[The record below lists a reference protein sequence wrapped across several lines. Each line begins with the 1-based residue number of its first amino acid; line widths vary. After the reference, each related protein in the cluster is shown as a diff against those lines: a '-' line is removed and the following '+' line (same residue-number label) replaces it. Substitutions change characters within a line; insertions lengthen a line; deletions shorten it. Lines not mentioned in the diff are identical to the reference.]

1 MGAVDSTGEVRDG
14 VRETRGGGP
23 RLRFAPSP
31 TGYLHVGS
39 ARAALYNWL
48 VARREGGRLILRIED
63 TDAVR
68 GREEWV
74 EGILDVLSWLG
85 LDWDE
90 GPYRQST
97 RTERYR
103 EVAEQLFRSGAAYYC
118 DCTREAVDERA
129 KAAGRPPGYDR
140 WCRTRGLG
148 PGPDRALRFAVP
160 LEGETTVADRI
171 RGEVT
176 FSNAQLDDFALLR
189 SNGAPLFL
197 LCNVVDDA
205 DEAITDVVRGE
216 DHLPNTPKYQLL
228 WEAIGAR
235 PLPRFAHLPMLVN
248 ERRQKLSKR
257 RDPVRVEDY
266 RAEGYLP
273 EAMCNYLALLGWG
286 PENDQEVLELDEL
299 VAQFSLERVNHAPA
313 FFDPVK
319 LRHFNGVWI
328 RRLDPATFR
337 ARCEPFLRAAPWP
350 ADAFGAAAFTRL
362 APAVQER
369 VGTLSEVVGMV
380 SFLFEEPLQMEEAAW
395 AKLARAPET
404 PAILV
409 AARASYADVAWEAE
423 PLHAATAAIADA
435 AGLKLRQA
443 QAPIRLAVTGRLVG
457 PPLFDALEALG
468 RARALERLDRAIERA
483 ATA

>member
-1 MGAVDSTGEVRDG
+1 MPAVDRADAAHGR
-14 VRETRGGGP
+14 GP

-48 VARREGGRLILRIED
+48 VARREGGRLVLRIED
-63 TDAVR
+63 TDAQR

-97 RTERYR
+97 RTDRYR
-103 EVAEQLFRSGAAYYC
+103 EVAEELFRSGAAYYC

-129 KAAGRPPGYDR
+129 KATGRPPGYDR
-140 WCRTRGLG
+140 YCRTRGLG
-148 PGPDRALRFAVP
+148 PGADRALRFAVP
-160 LEGETTVADRI
+160 LDGETTVSDRI

-176 FSNAQLDDFALLR
+176 FANAQLDDFALLR

-205 DEAITDVVRGE
+205 DEEITDVVRGE

-228 WEAIGAR
+228 WEAIGAK

-286 PENDQEVLELDEL
+286 PEGEQEVLGLDEL
-299 VAQFSLERVNHAPA
+299 VSQFSLERVNHAPA

-328 RRLDPATFR
+328 RRLDPAEFR
-337 ARCEPFLRAAPWP
+337 ARCEPFLHAAPWP
-350 ADAFGAAAFTRL
+350 ADAFDGAAFARV

-369 VGTLSEVVGMV
+369 VATLSEVVGMV
-380 SFLFEEPLQMEEAAW
+380 SFLFEDPLRMDEVAW

-404 PAILV
+404 RTILE
-409 AARASYADVAWEAE
+409 AARVAYAEITWEAE
-423 PLHAATAAIADA
+423 RLHVATAAIAEST
-435 AGLKLRQA
+435 GLKLRQA
-443 QAPIRLAVTGRLVG
+443 QAPIRLAVTGRPVG

-468 RARALERLDRAIERA
+468 RSRSLERLDRAIERA
-483 ATA
+483 AAA